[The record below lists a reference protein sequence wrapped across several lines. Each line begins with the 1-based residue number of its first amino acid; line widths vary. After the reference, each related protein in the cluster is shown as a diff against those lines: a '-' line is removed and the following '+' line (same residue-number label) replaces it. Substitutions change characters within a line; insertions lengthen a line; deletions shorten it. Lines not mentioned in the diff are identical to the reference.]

1 MYILVTYH
9 TVSAIWVT
17 PEAVLIALSGQNI
30 TTLGFTLVDY
40 VTSLRFLK
48 QRRVSIYSASWKSL
62 NKHLTSGRVLR
73 LCLPTHWSQ
82 FALCSSAWVCVR
94 LRGSVFIWV
103 RLCSSARV
111 CVRLRASAYVRVCLR
126 LYVCS
131 HEPSTVKSNFQ
142 QYLSWQVAF
151 WELGSTKGVLAG
163 SRATMGA
170 RSMGMWWW
178 GRRMRISSCVT
189 AYQRVGNK
197 TAFQRRLFQ

>member
-1 MYILVTYH
+1 MGYTRSSFD
-9 TVSAIWVT
+9 SAFG
-17 PEAVLIALSGQNI
+17 AKHI
-30 TTLGFTLVDY
+30 TSGFTLVDY

-151 WELGSTKGVLAG
+151 WELGSTKG
-163 SRATMGA
+163 
-170 RSMGMWWW
+170 
-178 GRRMRISSCVT
+178 ISSCVT
-189 AYQRVGNK
+189 AYQWVGNK
-197 TAFQRRLFQ
+197 TAFQQRLFQ